1 MLKALTGALEQ
12 MKLSDPAEAQSFL
25 DQFVGMKMTDIV
37 TALSPADKEL
47 DATEEADACFFE
59 AMEARTRSACT
70 KKLQK
75 ALSHDPDHVRALT
88 ALALTEKK
96 PEQVEQK
103 LRLAIAAGERKLG
116 SLLQEGH
123 GQLWGFIEARP
134 YMEARAE
141 LARFLSDAGRLEDA
155 IEEHQ
160 RMLELNENDNQGV
173 RDPLLGLLIETRCYL
188 EARALVKRY
197 ETNHSA
203 VWLYGKAL
211 LKFVQCAEDAG
222 WDTSKHDAAW
232 LQQQMIATGKGIA
245 PDLPKALRKAD
256 PALIKALKFNPW
268 GAIHL
273 LTIDEHL
280 DDESPELYSPGS
292 REEAV
297 LFMEHQA
304 AAWIRHPGAILW
316 LGTAAMPWLVKNG
329 YGTEFEFEME

>member
-1 MLKALTGALEQ
+1 MLEQ
-12 MKLSDPAEAQSFL
+12 LGFQDFAEAQK
-25 DQFVGMKMTDIV
+25 FV
-37 TALSPADKEL
+37 EL
-47 DATEEADACFFE
+47 AAGLKATGVNAAPLPLYEGQTNEGKADACFLE
-59 AMEARTRSACT
+59 AMEAPTRSACT

-103 LRLAIAAGERKLG
+103 LRHAIAAGEKKLG

-141 LARFLSDAGRLEDA
+141 LARFLSEAGRLEDA

-173 RDPLLGLLIETRCYL
+173 RDPLLGLLIESRRYE

-197 ETNHSA
+197 ETNHCA

-232 LQQQMIATGKGIA
+232 LQEQMAAAGKGIA

-256 PALIKALKFNPW
+256 PALIKALEFNPW

-280 DDESPELYSPGS
+280 DDESPQFYSPGS

-297 LFMEHQA
+297 LFIEHQA
-304 AAWIRHPGAILW
+304 AAWIQHPGAVLW
-316 LGTAAMPWLVKNG
+316 LGIASMPWLDKNG
-329 YGTEFEFEME
+329 FGSEFELE